1 MLYHWFMVYVRRSMR
16 RQFHALRLLRGVG
29 EQPDAP
35 DLAGQPVIVY
45 TNHPGWWDPVMF
57 FTVAQ
62 ELWPERLN

>member
-35 DLAGQPVIVY
+35 ALNSAELIRKAAG
-45 TNHPGWWDPVMF
+45 G
-57 FTVAQ
+57 
-62 ELWPERLN
+62 